1 MRSGYLIVG
10 VHVFVYLTSIIMSFI
25 LYLPGTPGSS
35 LKSTMYLT
43 RLDLSSNLI
52 DERSTEN
59 TLYSNPS
66 ADTFWIYPT
75 SYCANVPTDEDNKFS
90 ILCSNYSATYKFNY
104 YNQFPLA
111 NENCTEKDFK
121 AFNRDST
128 TFSNCLLAFLIV
140 NCLWIF
146 WVAILFTFGLE
157 IMVILI
163 AATSFTR
170 FILIILIT
178 SFLTKPQSHLA
189 RLSEMCFEGQID
201 VSGPTSAYKGL
212 VYFLIVLIS
221 LEWGIFFKSDLA
233 WGIFVFCFFPIMIFY
248 TASFI
253 SLESCFMN
261 FHLFAS
267 GTLFYIHSFQF
278 LGNNIANWW
287 A

>member
-66 ADTFWIYPT
+66 ADTFSIYPT
-75 SYCANVPTDEDNKFS
+75 SYCANVPTDKTTNFQSCVPTTVPHINSTITINFLWPTKTVRKKILKLLTATLLHFQIVYWLFS
-90 ILCSNYSATYKFNY
+90 L
-104 YNQFPLA
+104 
-111 NENCTEKDFK
+111 
-121 AFNRDST
+121 
-128 TFSNCLLAFLIV
+128 LIV
-140 NCLWIF
+140 FGYFGLPSY
-146 WVAILFTFGLE
+146 LLFGLE

-233 WGIFVFCFFPIMIFY
+233 
-248 TASFI
+248 
-253 SLESCFMN
+253 
-261 FHLFAS
+261 
-267 GTLFYIHSFQF
+267 
-278 LGNNIANWW
+278 
-287 A
+287 